1 MGKAQQI
8 ERIISKG
15 QLVPLLFTQGA
26 VADAQSAAAMSVADG
41 IAKATEYT
49 IPFDY
54 DIIAISVTSDSARL
68 SGTCTVDATVDGT
81 VTGLQAVL
89 NGTNTLRHHSTQ
101 GRGSDGG
108 AAGSR
113 VGVKLTTAGTWTP
126 VAADVIVTVWCL
138 VHLEG
143 V

>member
-15 QLVPLLFTQGA
+15 QLVPLLFSQGA
-26 VADAQSAAAMSVADG
+26 VADAQSAVAMTVVDG
-41 IAKATEYT
+41 VAKATEYT
-49 IPFDY
+49 IPFEY
-54 DIIAISVTSDSARL
+54 DIIAVSITSDSARL
-68 SGTCTVDATVDGT
+68 TGTCTVDATIDGT
-81 VTGLQAVL
+81 ATGLQAAL
-89 NGTNTLRHHSTQ
+89 NGTDTLRKHAVQ
-101 GRGSDGG
+101 GRGADGG

-113 VGVKLTTAGTWTP
+113 VGVKLTTAGSWTP
-126 VAADVIVTVWCL
+126 ITADVIVTVWCL